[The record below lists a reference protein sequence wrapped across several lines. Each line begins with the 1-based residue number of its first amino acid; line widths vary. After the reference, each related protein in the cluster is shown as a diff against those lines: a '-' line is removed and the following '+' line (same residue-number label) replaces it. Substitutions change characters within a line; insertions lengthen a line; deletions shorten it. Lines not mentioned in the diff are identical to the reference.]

1 MKFTSTNAKVRSERQ
16 DVYTRVTQKIIAD
29 LEHGVR
35 PWLKPWSGGNAGER
49 VTLPLLDCGTPYQGI
64 NILLLWGEAMAKG
77 YHSNRW
83 MTYRQASELG
93 GQVRKGEHGSLVVYA
108 DRITKTE
115 QNEAGE
121 EIEHEIP
128 YLRAIVQGLG
138 EAAKTHGI

>member
-1 MKFTSTNAKVRSERQ
+1 
-16 DVYTRVTQKIIAD
+16 
-29 LEHGVR
+29 
-35 PWLKPWSGGNAGER
+35 
-49 VTLPLLDCGTPYQGI
+49 
-64 NILLLWGEAMAKG
+64 
-77 YHSNRW
+77 
-83 MTYRQASELG
+83 
-93 GQVRKGEHGSLVVYA
+93 VRKGEHGSLVVYA